1 MRFSQWRRLRSC
13 ITIAALNVCLVPA
26 YVSAADS
33 TTNTNPLL
41 KPQFPDTPIATSP
54 PKVGPDAPN
63 APSLKQSNGK
73 PGAAVT
79 IGDTPGDASPNDE
92 IQLTGGEYEVNS
104 NGGNA
109 RSPRLLDTSDHKNG
123 KSLSFNRVDPSIEED
138 TSFVTQ
144 TAGTEAAEIRLG
156 TPKSLA
162 KKRIDDLE
170 SMKYVE
176 PDAAT
181 LSGVQA
187 GVTTIEDTI
196 KHFGDP
202 RESNIADGAGTA
214 KFNFPPFEYLELT
227 AKDNRVD
234 SMMIQIPDGVLL
246 DEGTKQLGLG
256 DISSVKVLDDKGQQ
270 IGVAFPE
277 RGVLFSLDSTGKK
290 IMQIML
296 EPLSAESFLLRAE
309 DRMIAS
315 PRSALLDVELA
326 HLVQPNNAPAYELQA
341 RILMSLGHWTEAK
354 STIRSAI
361 KIDAEN
367 PAYQLTLA
375 ECLQMSGDHAGSQ
388 RLVTEI
394 LASHKNGEKK
404 LPTEL
409 HAKAECLHGDT
420 LASGS
425 RRDYA
430 KAIEHHLAAL
440 KLADSLKDSS
450 DFRVRR
456 AAKRTFMHANLGIAD
471 DIAWGNWQQK
481 EIAVPKW
488 IERGR
493 LAAEDLI
500 RTESADPELRLTVA
514 RSALAAIA
522 GTQGKIDGTEWSKT
536 ALDAAK
542 EVMTP
547 TADPWRRQ
555 RIEWQL
561 GLILYDGLQV
571 DQARGLKGFTLANS
585 ATVVQYLESGAQFR
599 EQTAVDVFLL
609 GRLYYRVGA
618 VFAIEKQDHRTAA
631 YWYDKALPLLSR
643 PIPDATPSDWARQGE
658 TMVSMGLSFWEVGRR
673 PEGVKLSEIGV
684 DWMIKAVQAKGL
696 SEKAL
701 AIPYA
706 NLANMHK
713 SLGNTDESKS
723 YLDLAGKIDSTD
735 ATRRR

>member
-1 MRFSQWRRLRSC
+1 MTQ
-13 ITIAALNVCLVPA
+13 N
-26 YVSAADS
+26 
-33 TTNTNPLL
+33 NPLL
-41 KPQFPDTPIATSP
+41 KPQFPDSPIATSQ
-54 PKVGPDAPN
+54 PKIGPDAPA
-63 APSLKQSNGK
+63 APSLNQSSGK
-73 PGAAVT
+73 KGAAITV
-79 IGDTPGDASPNDE
+79 GDTPGDSTANSD
-92 IQLTGGEYEVNS
+92 IQLTGAQYEAKPN
-104 NGGNA
+104 NGTERA
-109 RSPRLLDTSDHKNG
+109 PRLLDTSDHKNG
-123 KSLSFNRVDPSIEED
+123 KSVSFNRLDPSIEED
-138 TSFVTQ
+138 TSAVTQ
-144 TAGTEAAEIRLG
+144 AVNEEVADIRLG
-156 TPKSLA
+156 NAKSLA

-170 SMKYVE
+170 SMKYIE

-196 KHFGDP
+196 KNFGDP
-202 RESNIADGAGTA
+202 RENNIVDGAGTA

-227 AKDNRVD
+227 AKDNRVE

-246 DEGTKQLGLG
+246 DEGTKQLGLS
-256 DISSVKVLDDKGQQ
+256 DIASVKVMDEKGQK

-290 IMQIML
+290 IMQILL

-309 DRMIAS
+309 ERMIAT
-315 PRSALLDVELA
+315 PRTALLDIELA
-326 HLVQPNNAPAYELQA
+326 HVVQPNNAATYELQS
-341 RILMSLGHWTEAK
+341 RILMTLGHWTEAK
-354 STIRSAI
+354 SAVRTAI
-361 KIDAEN
+361 KLDPEN
-367 PAYQLTLA
+367 SAYQLTLA
-375 ECLQMSGDHAGSQ
+375 ECLQMSGDHAESQ
-388 RLVTEI
+388 NIVTEI

-409 HAKAECLHGDT
+409 HAKAECILGDT

-425 RRDYA
+425 RRDYS

-440 KLADSLKDSS
+440 KLADSLKETT
-450 DFRVRR
+450 DFRIRR
-456 AAKRTFMHANLGIAD
+456 TAKRTFMQANLGIAD

-488 IERGR
+488 IERGK

-500 RTESADPELRLTVA
+500 RAESCDPELRLTVA

-522 GTQGKIDGTEWSKT
+522 GTQGKIDGTEWSKS

-542 EVMTP
+542 QVLTP
-547 TADPWRRQ
+547 TVDPWRRP

-561 GLILYDGLQV
+561 GLTLYDGLQV

-599 EQTAVDVFLL
+599 EQTSVDVFLL

-631 YWYDKALPLLSR
+631 YWYDKALPLLSQ
-643 PIPDATPSDWARQGE
+643 PIADATPSDWARQGE
-658 TMVSMGLSFWEVGRR
+658 TMVSIGLSFWEVGRR
-673 PEGVKLSEIGV
+673 PEGVKLSESGV
-684 DWMIKAVQAKGL
+684 DWMIKAVQAKAL

-706 NLANMHK
+706 NLANMHR
-713 SLGNTDESKS
+713 SLGNSDESKS
-723 YLDLAGKIDSTD
+723 YADLAGKIDATD
-735 ATRRR
+735 QIKRR